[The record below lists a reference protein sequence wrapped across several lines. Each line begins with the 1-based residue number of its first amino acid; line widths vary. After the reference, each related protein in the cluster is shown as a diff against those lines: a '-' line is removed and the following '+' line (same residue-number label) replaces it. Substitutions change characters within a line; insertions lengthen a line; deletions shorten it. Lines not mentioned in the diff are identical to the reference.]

1 MKYFIDFEATQY
13 TNEIIQIG
21 CVREDGKVFQSLVR
35 PRKLDKVTKWI
46 TQLTGIT
53 RAELAN
59 AESSDDVFEKFYAWL
74 LSDRT
79 PLKFFCYG
87 GSDLEFVKNNIN
99 KCTHS
104 IRAQMALSCIFA
116 NMTDVTQIVAEH
128 FNLSSAP
135 ALKKVMMYY
144 FPNDNHE
151 CHDAESDADMLRL
164 IYNAIQSEGK
174 LNGVPEEF
182 VKYVTIPPQLYA
194 NSIQLQ
200 YMKIISKKDGA
211 MVRVFNSLDS
221 ATSTISAEIQSAHG
235 DQPNLDKIKNRIL
248 AAINN
253 KSKYCGYEWIAEI
266 KTI

>member
-13 TNEIIQIG
+13 TNEIIQVG
-21 CVREDGKVFQSLVR
+21 CVREDGKVFQSLIR

-53 RAELAN
+53 RSDLAN
-59 AESSDDVFEKFYAWL
+59 ASSSDDVFENFYAWL

-79 PLKFFCYG
+79 PVKFFCYG
-87 GSDLEFVKNNIN
+87 GSDFEFVRNNIE

-104 IRAQMALSCIFA
+104 IRAQMALSMIFA
-116 NMTDVTQIVAEH
+116 NMTDVTILVREH
-128 FNLSSAP
+128 FNVSAAP

-164 IYNAIQSEGK
+164 IYNAMQREGK
-174 LNGVPEEF
+174 LDGVPKVFEKYLTLPALF
-182 VKYVTIPPQLYA
+182 TNSSQLAQLRIVK
-194 NSIQLQ
+194 SRE
-200 YMKIISKKDGA
+200 GA
-211 MVRVFNSLDS
+211 IYEKYDSLDL
-221 ATSTISAEIQSAHG
+221 AAQKTVDEIMTCHSLNM
-235 DQPNLDKIKNRIL
+235 PNEGKVKSRIL

-253 KSKYCGYEWIAEI
+253 KSQYCGYDWTVEV